1 MGIFENRSIIL
12 DDSIVNVEDWLTP
25 GEAIDIFAQTGY
37 ALTPQFQTPKMRL
50 SEEIIK
56 IETEKGFTQE
66 EAAYLAN
73 ITLDLFVQLELG
85 RADVHIIH
93 YINTIAKLKG
103 I

>member
-1 MGIFENRSIIL
+1 MKKLFNKTIFEENARRL
-12 DDSIVNVEDWLTP
+12 GLKLTP
-25 GEAIDIFAQTGY
+25 K
-37 ALTPQFQTPKMRL
+37 FQTPKLRL

-66 EAAYLAN
+66 EAANLAN
-73 ITLDLFVQLELG
+73 ISLDLFVQLELG
-85 RADVHIIH
+85 RGDVHLIY

>member
-12 DDSIVNVEDWLTP
+12 EDSITNVEDWLTP
-25 GEAIDIFAQTGY
+25 EEAINIFYT
-37 ALTPQFQTPKMRL
+37 LNPKFQTPKMRL

-66 EAAYLAN
+66 EAANLAN
-73 ITLDLFVQLELG
+73 IPLDLFVQLELG
-85 RADVHIIH
+85 REDVHLMY

>member
-12 DDSIVNVEDWLTP
+12 EDSILNVEDWLTP
-25 GEAIDIFAQTGY
+25 EEAINIFIYT
-37 ALTPQFQTPKMRL
+37 LPPKFQTPKMRL

-66 EAAYLAN
+66 EAANLAN
-73 ITLDLFVQLELG
+73 ISLDLFVQLELG
-85 RADVHIIH
+85 RGDVHLMY